1 MSEEKSN
8 TVIQDCQPCRYIG
21 TGLFLFVAAY
31 IWCNTRNTV
40 YNGTL
45 YRKLPLHLVAV
56 GSMYMSLA
64 RFVYLPPFKHLAPK
78 KSL

>member
-1 MSEEKSN
+1 MNEEKSDV
-8 TVIQDCQPCRYIG
+8 VIRDCQPCRYIG

-31 IWCNTRNTV
+31 IWYNTRNGDII
-40 YNGTL
+40 YK
-45 YRKLPLHLVAV
+45 KLPLRLIAI

>member
-1 MSEEKSN
+1 MSEEKSD
-8 TVIQDCQPCRYIG
+8 VAVGDCQPCRYVG

-31 IWCNTRNTV
+31 IWYNTRNSI
-40 YNGTL
+40 YSDAI
-45 YRKLPLHLVAV
+45 YKKLPLRLIAV